1 MVGDPGAIAALA
13 SVVLEAAESA
23 DAVARAIVV
32 RAGCDLAAMVAA
44 VAEKLRFGDGPFPL
58 AMTGGVL
65 LADPLL
71 RQSLKSGL
79 AERNLRPEPVT
90 AVPDPVAG
98 ALRLAA
104 QLRARSTRGHEGRQ
118 GLP

>member
-13 SVVLEAAESA
+13 
-23 DAVARAIVV
+23 
-32 RAGCDLAAMVAA
+32 
-44 VAEKLRFGDGPFPL
+44 FPL